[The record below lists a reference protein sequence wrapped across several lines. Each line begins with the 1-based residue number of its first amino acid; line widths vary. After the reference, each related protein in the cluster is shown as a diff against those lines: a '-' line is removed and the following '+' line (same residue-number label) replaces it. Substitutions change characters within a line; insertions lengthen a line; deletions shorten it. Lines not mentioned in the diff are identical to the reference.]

1 MIGFLRGVLIDRTA
15 TEVLLDV
22 QGVGYRVLVA
32 PATIASLGEPGTTA
46 VLHTHLHVREDA
58 LTLYGF
64 PTRDERACFEA
75 LLGAHGVG
83 PALALAILSVHRP
96 ASLQQ
101 VLATDDVDSL
111 CLVPGVGKKTAAR
124 LLLAGPPGL
133 GKTSLA
139 GIIATELEV
148 GFRVTSGPALS
159 RPGDLAAILSNLDE
173 GDVLFIDEI
182 HRLPRTVEEVLYPAM
197 EDFQLDIV
205 IGQGPSARSIRLD
218 LPRFTL
224 VGATTRTGLI
234 TGPLRDRFGLV
245 ERLDHYPPED
255 L

>member
-1 MIGFLRGVLIDRTA
+1 MIGFLRGTLIDRSA

-22 QGVGYRVLVA
+22 QGVGYRVLVS

-46 VLHTHLHVREDA
+46 VMHTHLHVREDA

-96 ASLQQ
+96 ASLQH

-124 LLLAGPPGL
+124 LLL
-133 GKTSLA
+133 
-139 GIIATELEV
+139 ELK
-148 GFRVTSGPALS
+148 A
-159 RPGDLAAILSNLDE
+159 
-173 GDVLFIDEI
+173 
-182 HRLPRTVEEVLYPAM
+182 
-197 EDFQLDIV
+197 
-205 IGQGPSARSIRLD
+205 RLD
-218 LPRFTL
+218 LPDGDLAIVLGGEVGPRGEVREAL
-224 VGATTRTGLI
+224 VALGY
-234 TGPLRDRFGLV
+234 GPEEVRDALRDLPVDGDV
-245 ERLDHYPPED
+245 QRLLKDA
-255 L
+255 LTRLSTVR

>member
-1 MIGFLRGVLIDRTA
+1 MIGFLRGTLIDRSA

-22 QGVGYRVLVA
+22 QGVGYRVLVS

-46 VLHTHLHVREDA
+46 VMHTHLHVREDA

-124 LLLAGPPGL
+124 LLL
-133 GKTSLA
+133 
-139 GIIATELEV
+139 ELK
-148 GFRVTSGPALS
+148 A
-159 RPGDLAAILSNLDE
+159 
-173 GDVLFIDEI
+173 
-182 HRLPRTVEEVLYPAM
+182 
-197 EDFQLDIV
+197 
-205 IGQGPSARSIRLD
+205 RLD
-218 LPRFTL
+218 LPDGDLAIVLGGEVGPRGEVREAL
-224 VGATTRTGLI
+224 VALGY
-234 TGPLRDRFGLV
+234 GPEEVRDALRDLPVDGDV
-245 ERLDHYPPED
+245 QRLLKDA
-255 L
+255 LTRLSTVR